1 MKPEHLPLP
10 WSVAARRAAVRYA
23 EENRL
28 SVNLDML
35 GGIVDAAVAAVVP
48 MIAAQERQNLAT
60 VSCPFDRLD
69 HSGLS
74 EIEPNLLIFLLL
86 ETEDPCPVCGE
97 LGTRSGHDEPG
108 SRGGCVSR
116 YR

>member
-69 HSGLS
+69 HGGLS
-74 EIEPNLLIFLLL
+74 E
-86 ETEDPCPVCGE
+86 EDPCPVCGE